1 MSTPVSGRKVGSIFN
16 LLARLKKMMNP
27 TVSIFAEI
35 PETLHDSLK
44 TYLETHPEWD
54 LDRVFCASLSL
65 FLLQNADSGTP
76 EASRSYRQAARVYLE
91 TLFQSPQ
98 DLHSNNV

>member
-1 MSTPVSGRKVGSIFN
+1 
-16 LLARLKKMMNP
+16 MMNP

-54 LDRVFCASLSL
+54 LDRVFCAALSL

-91 TLFQSPQ
+91 NSVSVPSRLAQQQCNS
-98 DLHSNNV
+98 LVLKENVLQARGGCLEES

>member
-1 MSTPVSGRKVGSIFN
+1 
-16 LLARLKKMMNP
+16 MMNP

-54 LDRVFCASLSL
+54 LDRVFCAALSL

-98 DLHSNNV
+98 DLRSNNVTPSS

>member
-1 MSTPVSGRKVGSIFN
+1 MGFCFEFISET
-16 LLARLKKMMNP
+16 KKMMNP

-91 TLFQSPQ
+91 TLFQTPH
-98 DLHSNNV
+98 DLLSQQ

>member
-1 MSTPVSGRKVGSIFN
+1 
-16 LLARLKKMMNP
+16 MNP

-44 TYLETHPEWD
+44 NYLETHPEWD
-54 LDRVFCASLSL
+54 LDRVFSASLSL

-76 EASRSYRQAARVYLE
+76 ESSRSYRQAARVYLE

-98 DLHSNNV
+98 DVHSNNVTPSS

>member
-1 MSTPVSGRKVGSIFN
+1 
-16 LLARLKKMMNP
+16 MNP

-54 LDRVFCASLSL
+54 LDRVFSASLSL
-65 FLLQNADSGTP
+65 FLLQNADSSTP

-91 TLFQSPQ
+91 TLFQYPHQ
-98 DLHSNNV
+98 DLHSNNVTPSS